1 MINTN
6 GKSYMDFDVKITKQ
20 GLDQVEQAQ
29 IEDVATWNVGAPGSI
44 EMKMTSQ
51 ALTEFSAV
59 TIYRVVTVQVKLF
72 HTILE
77 NRFKFQFL
85 SHIHYI
91 YLYKYLYSCF
101 LATTIRF

>member
-20 GLDQVEQAQ
+20 GLNQVEQAV
-29 IEDVATWNVGAPGSI
+29 IEDVATWNVGSPGSM

-59 TIYRVVTVQVKLF
+59 TIYRVVTVQVKHSLYHASKLVIF
-72 HTILE
+72 E
-77 NRFKFQFL
+77 CL
-85 SHIHYI
+85 SQI
-91 YLYKYLYSCF
+91 Y
-101 LATTIRF
+101 